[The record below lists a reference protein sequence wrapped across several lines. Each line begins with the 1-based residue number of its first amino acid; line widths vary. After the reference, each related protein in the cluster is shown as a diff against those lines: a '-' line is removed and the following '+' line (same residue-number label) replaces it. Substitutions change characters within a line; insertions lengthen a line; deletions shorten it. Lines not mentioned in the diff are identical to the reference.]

1 MDSGSA
7 SCARAPDM
15 TESVKWTLPSRKPPS
30 PSIWPTRIVAL
41 DAGKLPAAVRRTCED
56 LLVDVAGLCVTVR
69 DADYIKASLAGWEDD
84 GPCTAIGH
92 ARTMTAAGAA
102 FVNGTAAHG
111 EDFDDTFEGGP
122 VHAGAVIVPAVLAA
136 CERHNPDGRA
146 ALLGIA
152 VGVET
157 MCRLS
162 TVAPMQAHKAG
173 FHPTAIYGA
182 MGAAAGVG
190 AALGL
195 NRKQI
200 VDALG
205 MVGSMASGI
214 IEYLAEGAWT
224 KRMHAGWAA
233 QSGMR
238 AALLAR
244 AGFYGP
250 RTVFEGVH
258 GLFHG
263 FANTLDGNY
272 DEVTGDFGAR
282 WVTETLAFKPYPCGT
297 MAHPYIDCARRLAA
311 KVKADDIKEI
321 VCDVGEGTVH
331 RLWEPLAAKQTPAN
345 GYAGKFSTP
354 YCIAAGFVR
363 GNVGLGDFT
372 DAAVREPAVVALAQ
386 QGPLPH
392 RSAQSL
398 SARIH
403 RPHPRDA
410 ERRPRDRGA
419 PAAFPRRRQGAA
431 DRADIEDK
439 FVLNVTHG
447 GWDEARAK
455 QALALLRRLYDGQD
469 RPVRRCA
476 DEIRKEELLMDYV
489 QIRHHR
495 LSRVAHRARLHEHV
509 GLLRR
514 AGRRRVRAH
523 HPSAL
528 ELGVNFLDTS
538 HSYGEGHNQALIGR
552 ASRASATRS

>member
-1 MDSGSA
+1 M
-7 SCARAPDM
+7 
-15 TESVKWTLPSRKPPS
+15 
-30 PSIWPTRIVAL
+30 
-41 DAGKLPAAVRRTCED
+41 RRTCED

-69 DADYIKASLAGWEDD
+69 EADYIKASLAGWEDD

-146 ALLGIA
+146 ALVGIA
-152 VGVET
+152 AGVEI

-162 TVAPMQAHKAG
+162 LVAPMRAHKAG

-195 NRKQI
+195 NKKQI

-205 MVGSMASGI
+205 IVGSMASGI

-224 KRMHAGWAA
+224 KRMHAGWSA

-272 DEVTGDFGAR
+272 DEVIGDFGKR
-282 WVTETLAFKPYPCGT
+282 WVTETIAFKPYPCGT

-311 KVKADDIKEI
+311 KVKAARSRRSSATWARGPCIGCGSRSPPSRSPRTAMPGNSRRLTASRPASCAAMSGSAISPTTPCAIRRWSRWRRRCSFRIDPQNPYPRAFTGHIKATLNDGRVIEERQPHFR
-321 VCDVGEGTVH
+321 GGAK
-331 RLWEPLAAKQTPAN
+331 EPLTQ
-345 GYAGKFSTP
+345 
-354 YCIAAGFVR
+354 
-363 GNVGLGDFT
+363 
-372 DAAVREPAVVALAQ
+372 
-386 QGPLPH
+386 
-392 RSAQSL
+392 
-398 SARIH
+398 
-403 RPHPRDA
+403 
-410 ERRPRDRGA
+410 
-419 PAAFPRRRQGAA
+419 
-431 DRADIEDK
+431 ADIEEK
-439 FVLNVTHG
+439 FVLNCRYG
-447 GWDEARAK
+447 GWDEARTSKAI
-455 QALALLRRLYDGQD
+455 ALLRKLYDGKID
-469 RPVRRCA
+469 LAP
-476 DEIRKEELLMDYV
+476 
-489 QIRHHR
+489 
-495 LSRVAHRARLHEHV
+495 
-509 GLLRR
+509 LR
-514 AGRRRVRAH
+514 G
-523 HPSAL
+523 
-528 ELGVNFLDTS
+528 
-538 HSYGEGHNQALIGR
+538 
-552 ASRASATRS
+552 